1 MIAARDLN
9 VARVADAMT
18 MPRVAV
24 DVILGVANEAN
35 EANEADGADAMGV
48 ADAMHR
54 AAIQTARRTRPT
66 PRYRPHRK

>member
-24 DVILGVANEAN
+24 GAILDA
-35 EANEADGADAMGV
+35 ANEADGADAMGV

-66 PRYRPHRK
+66 PRYRLHRK

>member
-24 DVILGVANEAN
+24 DVILDA
-35 EANEADGADAMGV
+35 ANEADGADAMGV

>member
-18 MPRVAV
+18 MLREAV
-24 DVILGVANEAN
+24 DAILDA
-35 EANEADGADAMGV
+35 ANEADGADAMGV

-66 PRYRPHRK
+66 PRYRPHWK

>member
-24 DVILGVANEAN
+24 DVILGVAN